1 MSDNL
6 AIIRTYATTLTDSEL
21 ASAWRLLYEEH
32 QRRGEVSAKTLRYTL
47 AAGDHVEW
55 TGRGGNVRTGEV
67 VRVKRKKCIVLEH
80 LGGKASTSAGRWDI
94 PLAMLRKITK

>member
-6 AIIRTYATTLTDSEL
+6 AIIRTYATTLTDTEL

-47 AAGDHVEW
+47 GAGDHVEW
-55 TGRGGNVRTGEV
+55 TGRGNVVRTGEV
-67 VRVKRKKCIVLEH
+67 IRVKRKKCIVREH
-80 LGGKASTSAGRWDI
+80 LGGKATAGGGNWDI